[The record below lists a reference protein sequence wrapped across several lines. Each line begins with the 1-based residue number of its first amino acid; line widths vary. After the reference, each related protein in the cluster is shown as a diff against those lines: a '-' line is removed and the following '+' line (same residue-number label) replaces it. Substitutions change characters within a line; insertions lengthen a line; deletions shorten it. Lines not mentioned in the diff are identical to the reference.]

1 MCSAGA
7 GGWRDRGIPT
17 SAGMKPRDVGS
28 QPALRRHS
36 PMQWFRSRGCSGKE
50 GYREAHQ
57 GQPCQTS
64 GCENR
69 KRLGHQQLQHG
80 QNLKQSLRSAS
91 IPFWYRCN
99 PLRQRSQASD
109 AWPTPTKLSP
119 SPEAPMASGLPIAVG
134 LEDQLRLNDQTSHH
148 EAVSWPSSAMGVSR
162 QLLRGPH
169 QQHLRAD
176 APGSLQIRPAWL
188 CW

>member
-1 MCSAGA
+1 
-7 GGWRDRGIPT
+7 
-17 SAGMKPRDVGS
+17 
-28 QPALRRHS
+28 
-36 PMQWFRSRGCSGKE
+36 
-50 GYREAHQ
+50 
-57 GQPCQTS
+57 
-64 GCENR
+64 
-69 KRLGHQQLQHG
+69 LGHQQLQHG
-80 QNLKQSLRSAS
+80 QNLKQSLRSAT
-91 IPFWYRCN
+91 IPAWYRCN
-99 PLRQRSQASD
+99 PLRQRRQASD

-162 QLLRGPH
+162 QLLQGLH